1 MSRPLALAFVG
12 WRTAVLIGAGLLRLG
27 GLIPL
32 ARQRMLSAASGIG
45 GGSTLTKLP
54 APTIR
59 VAQSRVKSKEENVM
73 NVLAIGRYASCAF
86 DAYVPAEEKRVTEL
100 REEGFISD
108 LFFKSDKSGPILVLN
123 NTNRD
128 EAQWRLATQPLVEA
142 DFLAFE
148 QLIEF
153 TTLRHVI
160 DRGAVIRS

>member
-1 MSRPLALAFVG
+1 
-12 WRTAVLIGAGLLRLG
+12 
-27 GLIPL
+27 
-32 ARQRMLSAASGIG
+32 
-45 GGSTLTKLP
+45 
-54 APTIR
+54 
-59 VAQSRVKSKEENVM
+59 M

-86 DAYVPAEEKRVTEL
+86 DAYVPVPAEKKRVTEL

-128 EAQWRLATQPLVEA
+128 EAQWRLAALPLVEA
-142 DFLAFE
+142 GFLAFE

>member
-1 MSRPLALAFVG
+1 MR
-12 WRTAVLIGAGLLRLG
+12 
-27 GLIPL
+27 
-32 ARQRMLSAASGIG
+32 SAASGIG
-45 GGSTLTKLP
+45 GGSTLPKLP

-86 DAYVPAEEKRVTEL
+86 DAYVPAEKQRVTEL
-100 REEGFISD
+100 REEGLISD

-128 EAQWRLATQPLVEA
+128 EAQWRLATLPLVEA
-142 DFLAFE
+142 GFLAFE

-153 TTLRHVI
+153 
-160 DRGAVIRS
+160 D

>member
-1 MSRPLALAFVG
+1 MR
-12 WRTAVLIGAGLLRLG
+12 
-27 GLIPL
+27 
-32 ARQRMLSAASGIG
+32 SAASGIG
-45 GGSTLTKLP
+45 GGSTLPKLP

-86 DAYVPAEEKRVTEL
+86 DAYVPAEKQRVTEL

-128 EAQWRLATQPLVEA
+128 
-142 DFLAFE
+142 
-148 QLIEF
+148 
-153 TTLRHVI
+153 
-160 DRGAVIRS
+160 